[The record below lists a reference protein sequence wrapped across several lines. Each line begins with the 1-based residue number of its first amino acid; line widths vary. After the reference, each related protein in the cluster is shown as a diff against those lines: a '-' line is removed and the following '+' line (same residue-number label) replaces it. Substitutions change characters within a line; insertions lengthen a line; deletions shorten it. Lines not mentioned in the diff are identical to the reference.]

1 MSTLGICLFSLLK
14 TSLAALICADG
25 RIFFSPVCHSVMPDQ
40 EHGFCP
46 GQGHGDEA
54 QGNATSLVGS
64 PVRRMNSLPPSSTAA
79 SSCFPRPR
87 AEHSWG
93 QTKGIGQE
101 LHLAH
106 GVEKDRGAAVVCS
119 TNVEEYAL
127 IHHVPG
133 QRSHANVFK
142 LDREHDAGT

>member
-1 MSTLGICLFSLLK
+1 MVEFSSVLCATVLCLIKSMASALGRAMEMKLSW
-14 TSLAALICADG
+14 
-25 RIFFSPVCHSVMPDQ
+25 
-40 EHGFCP
+40 
-46 GQGHGDEA
+46 
-54 QGNATSLVGS
+54 GNATSLVGS